1 MEGPRPNFPSA
12 IILNVDLKKFAEDL
26 EVRIER
32 KKQKIRE
39 KKKNRLREKGNDKKS
54 SSSC

>member
-39 KKKNRLREKGNDKKS
+39 KKEKQVKRERER
-54 SSSC
+54 